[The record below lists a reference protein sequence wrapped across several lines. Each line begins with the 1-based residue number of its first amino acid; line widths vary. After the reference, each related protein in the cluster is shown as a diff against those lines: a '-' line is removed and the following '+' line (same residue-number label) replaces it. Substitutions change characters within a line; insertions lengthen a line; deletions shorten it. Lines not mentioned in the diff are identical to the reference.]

1 MALAMTVGAT
11 KTQLLQQRAMDS
23 LAPKPVEAIKPS
35 PGLIHLDQS
44 GRPSA
49 ILSLY
54 LSHEDRL
61 RVSGKNSW
69 LGSWTI

>member
-11 KTQLLQQRAMDS
+11 KIQLLQQRAMDS
-23 LAPKPVEAIKPS
+23 LAPKPAEAIKPS
-35 PGLIHLDQS
+35 PGLTTLEQS

-49 ILSLY
+49 VLSFY

-61 RVSGKNSW
+61 RVS
-69 LGSWTI
+69 